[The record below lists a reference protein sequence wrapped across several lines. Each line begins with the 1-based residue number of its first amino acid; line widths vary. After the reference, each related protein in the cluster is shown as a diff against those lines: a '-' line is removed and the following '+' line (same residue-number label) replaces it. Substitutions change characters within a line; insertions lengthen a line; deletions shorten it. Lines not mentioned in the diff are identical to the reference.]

1 MILAESLAIYVFAPF
16 NWKFVHFICSQCLDW
31 NHVFTSANNFLISN
45 QFISNCTLNG
55 WLTIT
60 TRECLKVGIWRNPT
74 GIHLLRHMCMYRM
87 KFKIVLILFC
97 RLKCTASL
105 DRPPSDQTVCWRK
118 MAWNQLSARIASLVQ
133 QHTLSF
139 WISLSLSDWM
149 SAELLLACD
158 TKNWK
163 AYEILFMLN
172 LTVFTSQYHPATLIY
187 PVASV

>member
-1 MILAESLAIYVFAPF
+1 MINNHYERVFESRYMEKSNRHPPPQTHVYVSYE
-16 NWKFVHFICSQCLDW
+16 VQ
-31 NHVFTSANNFLISN
+31 
-45 QFISNCTLNG
+45 NCTNSVLSVEMYCFSWSSTVWSNR
-55 WLTIT
+55 L
-60 TRECLKVGIWRNPT
+60 LKEN
-74 GIHLLRHMCMYRM
+74 
-87 KFKIVLILFC
+87 
-97 RLKCTASL
+97 
-105 DRPPSDQTVCWRK
+105 
-118 MAWNQLSARIASLVQ
+118 AWNQLSARIASLVQ